1 MSRVRTVILLL
12 VVANL
17 VFFGWAHWIDV
28 PAQAKAPGSAPV
40 AVVGTA
46 SGATRC
52 KSLGPFMSAD
62 AATHAAAALLA
73 RGIATQTRQASRM
86 VPDGFLVYVGGF
98 TNSTDEQKALQRLG
112 RAGISDAIG
121 VSEPGQESRIIVGV
135 MATEELANERVEL
148 VQKSGFKALTE
159 ARQRQESDSWVDA
172 KFGPQVP
179 LPSVADL
186 ITSPDASSAAWG
198 ECVAPPAPHG

>member
-1 MSRVRTVILLL
+1 VRTVILLL

-28 PAQAKAPGSAPV
+28 PAQAKTPSAAPV
-40 AVVGTA
+40 VAVATP

-52 KSLGPFMSAD
+52 KSLGPIVSSE

-73 RGIATQTRQASRM
+73 RGVATQTRQSSRM

-98 TNSTDEQKALQRLG
+98 ASSAEEQKALQRLG
-112 RAGISDAIG
+112 RAGITDAVG
-121 VSEPGQESRIIVGV
+121 VSEPGQDIRIIVGAL
-135 MATEELANERVEL
+135 ATEEQASARMDL
-148 VQKSGFKALTE
+148 VQKSGFKAQTE
-159 ARQRQESDSWVDA
+159 ARQRQENDSWVDA

-179 LPSVADL
+179 LPAVADL
-186 ITSPDASSAAWG
+186 ISGPDATVAAWG
-198 ECVAPPAPHG
+198 ECVAPAAPHS

>member
-28 PAQAKAPGSAPV
+28 PAQAKAPSAAPV
-40 AVVGTA
+40 TVIATTP
-46 SGATRC
+46 GATRC
-52 KSLGPFMSAD
+52 KSLGPLTSAD
-62 AATHAAAALLA
+62 TATHAAAALLA
-73 RGIATQTRQASRM
+73 RGIATQTRQAARM

-98 TNSTDEQKALQRLG
+98 ANSAEEQKALQRLG

-121 VSEPGQESRIIVGV
+121 VTEPGQEPRIIVGV
-135 MATEELANERVEL
+135 MASEELANARVDL
-148 VQKSGFKALTE
+148 VQKSGFKAQTE

-172 KFGPQVP
+172 KLAPQVP
-179 LPSVADL
+179 LPTVADL
-186 ITSPDASSAAWG
+186 ITGPDAATAAWG
-198 ECVAPPAPHG
+198 DCVALAAPHS

>member
-1 MSRVRTVILLL
+1 VRSVILLL

-28 PAQAKAPGSAPV
+28 PAQAKSPSAAPV
-40 AVVGTA
+40 TVAATA

-52 KSLGPFMSAD
+52 KSLGPFVTAD
-62 AATHAAAALLA
+62 AATHASAALLA

-86 VPDGFLVYVGGF
+86 VPDGFLVYVSGF
-98 TNSTDEQKALQRLG
+98 ASSAEEQKALQKLG

-121 VSEPGQESRIIVGV
+121 VTEPGQDPRIIVGV
-135 MATEELANERVEL
+135 MASEDQANERVDL
-148 VQKSGFKALTE
+148 VQKAGFKAQSE

-179 LPSVADL
+179 LPTVADL
-186 ITSPDASSAAWG
+186 ISGPEAAAAAWG

>member
-1 MSRVRTVILLL
+1 MRTVILLL

-28 PAQAKAPGSAPV
+28 PAQAKAPSAAPV
-40 AVVGTA
+40 PVTA

-52 KSLGPFMSAD
+52 KSLGPFVTAD
-62 AATHAAAALLA
+62 AAIHASAALLA
-73 RGIATQTRQASRM
+73 RGIATQTRQASHM
-86 VPDGFLVYVGGF
+86 VPDGFMVYVSGF
-98 TNSTDEQKALQRLG
+98 ASSAEEQKALQRLG

-121 VSEPGQESRIIVGV
+121 VTEPGQDPRIIVGV
-135 MATEELANERVEL
+135 MASEDQANERVDL
-148 VQKSGFKALTE
+148 VQKAGFKAQSE

-172 KFGPQVP
+172 KLGPQVP
-179 LPSVADL
+179 LPTVADL
-186 ITSPDASSAAWG
+186 ITGPEATAATWG